1 MTKATVQR
9 RRQRG
14 DAFGSLVVLVVL
26 AVAGYFAYKYFI
38 APDQPAPSCKVQ
50 LNRCIADCRKTST
63 EAPQVQACQESCKQK
78 AASCKD

>member
-1 MTKATVQR
+1 MRNTIVRR

-26 AVAGYFAYKYFI
+26 AVAGYFVYKYFI
-38 APDQPAPSCKVQ
+38 SMDQPPPSCKVQ
-50 LNRCIADCRKTST
+50 LNRCLSECRKSST
-63 EAPQVQACQESCKQK
+63 EAPQMQACQDACNQK